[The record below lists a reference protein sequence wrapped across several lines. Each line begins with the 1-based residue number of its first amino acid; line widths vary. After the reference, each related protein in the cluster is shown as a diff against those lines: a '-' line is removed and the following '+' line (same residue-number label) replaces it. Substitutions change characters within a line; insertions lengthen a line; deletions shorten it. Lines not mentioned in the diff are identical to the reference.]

1 MPLLGHLALWL
12 AFLVGLWGAVT
23 GFAGGLQ
30 GRADLQQSA
39 RHAVFALLG
48 ALAVAVVSLE
58 VAIFRHDFNLEYV
71 AAYTSRNLPT
81 FYLWSALYA
90 GQKGSLLF
98 WATVLSLFAAL
109 VQALTGRRH
118 RAYLPYVAGVTC
130 LVATFFVTVMLFAA
144 NPFERL
150 AYTPVDGRGMNPQ
163 LQNPGMVFHPPMLY
177 LGYISITI
185 PFAFAIAALLTKKL
199 DVDWLVAIRKWTLVS
214 WLFLSIG
221 LILGMWWAYVELG
234 WGGYWAWDPVEN
246 VALLPWLV
254 MTAFLH
260 SVMIQEKR
268 GMLKKWNLALI
279 LGAWLLSIFGT
290 FITRS
295 GVIASV
301 HSFTQ
306 SPVGYF
312 FSAFLVVA
320 AIATAILYVTL
331 LPLLRAEA
339 TLESMVSREASFLFN
354 NLLLIGIAF
363 SVLWGTLFPI
373 LSEAIKGTKI
383 TVGPPFFNQVN
394 VPLGLALL
402 AMTGIGPLIAWR
414 RASLPNLRR
423 QFAVPLT
430 SCVFVLLILLVAGM
444 RDIGALIAF
453 SIGGFVLA
461 TIVQEFTRGARARHR
476 QYGEPVIV
484 GLFQLL
490 ARNRRRYGGY
500 IVHVAIVLLFVAF
513 AGMAFKTETQA
524 TLRPGESATL
534 RSPYG
539 HVYTFTH
546 VSVSQ
551 YNALN
556 REITAALVD
565 VRRDGKPIGR
575 LRTEKRQHVD
585 ALGRPTFEPST
596 EVGIRSGLRE
606 DLYVV
611 LGGLVNG
618 TEQAVYRFTINP
630 LVWWV
635 WFGGFVLVLGGL
647 IVLWPGGAPVAVKG
661 SSASRVQAGYAVK
674 LEPADR

>member
-1 MPLLGHLALWL
+1 MTLLGNLGLWL
-12 AFLVGLWGAVT
+12 ALLVGIWGALA
-23 GFAGGLQ
+23 GFVGGLKD
-30 GRADLQQSA
+30 RPDLARSA
-39 RHAVFALLG
+39 RHAVFAMCAALL
-48 ALAVAVVSLE
+48 VAVVSLE
-58 VAIFRHDFNLEYV
+58 WALFQHDFNVEYV
-71 AAYTSRNLPT
+71 AAYTSRNLPV
-81 FYLWSALYA
+81 FYTWSALYA

-98 WATVLSLFAAL
+98 WATVLSVFGSLAL
-109 VQALTGRRH
+109 VLTPRHH
-118 RAYLPYVAGVTC
+118 RALLPYVAGVVS
-130 LVATFFVTVMLFAA
+130 LVAAFFISVMVFGQA
-144 NPFERL
+144 NPFQRL
-150 AYTPVDGRGMNPQ
+150 PYTPLDGNGLNPQ

-185 PFAFAIAALLTKKL
+185 PFAFAIAALLSKRL
-199 DVDWLVAIRKWTLVS
+199 DTDWLVAIRKWTLLS

-221 LILGMWWAYVELG
+221 ICLGMWWAYVELG

-246 VALLPWLV
+246 ASLLPWLT

-279 LGAWLLSIFGT
+279 IGSWLLSIFGT

-306 SPVGYF
+306 SSVGYF
-312 FSAFLVVA
+312 FLVFLVLA
-320 AIATAILYVTL
+320 AALSFSLYASR
-331 LPLLRAEA
+331 LPLLEADA

-414 RASLPNLRR
+414 RASIPNLRR

-430 SCVFVLLILLVAGM
+430 TGVFVLLILLVDGV
-444 RDIGALIAF
+444 RDIGALMAVT
-453 SIGGFVLA
+453 IGGFVLG
-461 TIVQEFTRGARARHR
+461 TVVQEFARGARARHR
-476 QYGEPVIV
+476 QYGEPTPYAII
-484 GLFQLL
+484 QLL
-490 ARNRRRYGGY
+490 TRNRRRYGGY

-513 AGMAFKTETQA
+513 AGMSFKTETEA
-524 TLRPGESATL
+524 TLRPGESAEL
-534 RSPYG
+534 KGRDG

-546 VSVSQ
+546 LGISQ

-556 REITAALVD
+556 RQVTAALID
-565 VRRDGKPIGR
+565 VRRDGKAIGR
-575 LRTEKRQHVD
+575 LRTEKRQHVN
-585 ALGRPTFEPST
+585 ALGDRTFEPST
-596 EVGIRSGLRE
+596 EVGIMSGLRV

-611 LGGLVNG
+611 LAGLVNG
-618 TEQAVYRFTINP
+618 SEQAVFRFTINP

-635 WFGGFVLVLGGL
+635 WFGGFVLVIGGL
-647 IVLWPGGAPVAVKG
+647 IVLWPGGAAVAVKG
-661 SSASRVQAGYAVK
+661 SRAPSTQAGYTVK
-674 LEPADR
+674 LEAER

>member
-1 MPLLGHLALWL
+1 MSLLGHLSLWL
-12 AFLVGLWGAVT
+12 AFLVGLWGAIT
-23 GFAGGLQ
+23 GFVGGVQQRL
-30 GRADLQQSA
+30 DLQHSA
-39 RHAVFALLG
+39 RNATFALFG
-48 ALAVAVVSLE
+48 ALVVAVISLE
-58 VAIFRHDFNLEYV
+58 VAIFRHDFTLEYV

-98 WATVLSLFAAL
+98 WATVLSLFAVLAQ
-109 VQALTGRRH
+109 VLTSRRH
-118 RAYLPYVAGVTC
+118 RAYLPFVGAVTC
-130 LVATFFVTVMLFAA
+130 LVAAFFISVMLFAA
-144 NPFERL
+144 NPFQRL
-150 AYTPVDGRGMNPQ
+150 GFAPLDGRGMNPQ

-199 DVDWLVAIRKWTLVS
+199 DSEWLVAVRKWTLVS

-221 LILGMWWAYVELG
+221 LLLGMWWAYVELG

-260 SVMIQEKR
+260 SVMVQEKR

-312 FSAFLVVA
+312 FVAFLVAA
-320 AIATAILYVTL
+320 AIVTTILYITR
-331 LPLLRAEA
+331 LPLLEAEA

-402 AMTGIGPLIAWR
+402 AMTGVGPLIAWR

-461 TIVQEFTRGARARHR
+461 TVVQEFARGARARHR
-476 QYGEPVIV
+476 QYGEPV
-484 GLFQLL
+484 LLALLQLL
-490 ARNRRRYGGY
+490 SRNRRRYGGY
-500 IVHVAIVLLFVAF
+500 IVHVAMVLLFVAF

-524 TLRPGESATL
+524 SLRPGETATL
-534 RSPYG
+534 RGPDG
-539 HVYTFTH
+539 HEYSFTH
-546 VSVSQ
+546 LGVSQ
-551 YNALN
+551 YNTMN
-556 REITAALVD
+556 RQVTAVLLD
-565 VRRDGKPIGR
+565 VGRDGKPFGR
-575 LRTEKRQHVD
+575 MRTEKRQHVD
-585 ALGRPTFEPST
+585 AFGNPTFEPST
-596 EVGIRSGLRE
+596 EVGIMSGLRV

-611 LGGLVNG
+611 LAGLVNG
-618 TEQAVYRFTINP
+618 TEQAVFRFTINP

-635 WFGGFVLVLGGL
+635 WFGGLVLVVGGL
-647 IVLWPGGAPVAVKG
+647 IVLWPGGATVPVKG
-661 SSASRVQAGYAVK
+661 SKPSAVQAGYAVK
-674 LEPADR
+674 LEPER

>member
-1 MPLLGHLALWL
+1 MSLLGHLSLWL
-12 AFLVGLWGAVT
+12 AFLVGLWGAIT
-23 GFAGGLQ
+23 GFAGGVQ
-30 GRADLQQSA
+30 QRRDLQQSA
-39 RHAVFALLG
+39 RHATFALFG
-48 ALAVAVVSLE
+48 ALVVAVVSLE
-58 VAIFRHDFNLEYV
+58 IAIFRHDFSLEYV

-98 WATVLSLFAAL
+98 WATVLSLFASLAQL
-109 VQALTGRRH
+109 LTSPRH
-118 RAYLPYVAGVTC
+118 REYLPYVAAVTC
-130 LVATFFVTVMLFAA
+130 AVAAFFISVMLFAA

-150 AYTPVDGRGMNPQ
+150 GFMPMDGRGMNPQ

-199 DVDWLVAIRKWTLVS
+199 DSEWLVAVRKWTLVS

-221 LILGMWWAYVELG
+221 LLIGMWWAYVELG

-246 VALLPWLV
+246 AALLPWLV

-306 SPVGYF
+306 SSVGYF
-312 FSAFLVVA
+312 FLGFLVLAAVA
-320 AIATAILYVTL
+320 SFTLYVTR
-331 LPLLRAEA
+331 LPLLQAEA

-430 SCVFVLLILLVAGM
+430 SCGFALLLLLLAGM

-461 TIVQEFTRGARARHR
+461 TIVQEFARGARARHR
-476 QYGEPVIV
+476 QYGEPVILALV
-484 GLFQLL
+484 QLL
-490 ARNRRRYGGY
+490 SRNRRRYGGY

-524 TLRPGESATL
+524 TLRPGETATL
-534 RSPYG
+534 QGPDG
-539 HVYTFTH
+539 YTYSFTH
-546 VSVSQ
+546 LGISQ
-551 YNALN
+551 YNSLN

-565 VRRDGKPIGR
+565 VRRNGKVIGR

-585 ALGRPTFEPST
+585 AFRNPTFEPST
-596 EVGIRSGLRE
+596 EVGIMSGLRV

-611 LGGLVNG
+611 LAGLVNG
-618 TEQAVYRFTINP
+618 TEQAVFRFTINP

-635 WFGGFVLVLGGL
+635 WFGGLVLVVGGL
-647 IVLWPGGAPVAVKG
+647 IVLWPGGGVPPG
-661 SSASRVQAGYAVK
+661 TGPRSPRQAGYAVK
-674 LEPADR
+674 LEAER